1 MMAQFPN
8 VGTRYKTFSLV
19 SDLPIIIKV
28 NF

>member
-1 MMAQFPN
+1 MMAQLPN
-8 VGTRYKTFSLV
+8 VGTRYKTCSLV